1 MSEKLNKKQELA
13 IELVMKGMTDSQI
26 AERVGVSR
34 QRINIWR
41 NQDIEFMQTLQE
53 RRRVLRAVHMERL
66 MQIGRPGDGG
76 GAASAGGAGKGDGV
90 LIFFRIYT
98 YVCESIF
105 PY

>member
-53 RRRVLRAVHMERL
+53 RRRVLRAAHMGQL
-66 MQIGRPGDGG
+66 M
-76 GAASAGGAGKGDGV
+76 
-90 LIFFRIYT
+90 
-98 YVCESIF
+98 
-105 PY
+105 

>member
-76 GAASAGGAGKGDGV
+76 GAASAGGGGWKKEMG
-90 LIFFRIYT
+90 Y
-98 YVCESIF
+98 
-105 PY
+105 